1 MKNSVIVIPK
11 KYLILLVFICAAII
25 LVASII
31 CNFHDHK
38 VISVLSTAIWKI
50 EPETPQDI
58 DDPPF
63 GELPYPTKM
72 ESVSEVIKNGKDI
85 PLQFSY
91 NNPNWK
97 RQAYKSYWHSS
108 YGRWS
113 YVPDRIHYA
122 MHRIFVTYPTASV
135 FYDFIHDLG
144 IAEENDDFQ
153 KTSRT
158 PYENIVLVVMQTK
171 VEKIVS
177 LGNQVVV
184 IGQPALTGLQVLLVP
199 VKDLKPYNTNESI
212 LFQLVTSG
220 EDEIDYDSVLYANDE
235 PEKSLSSFQ

>member
-1 MKNSVIVIPK
+1 MKNHIIVISK
-11 KYLILLVFICAAII
+11 KHRILVLSVCAAIVFA
-25 LVASII
+25 LLII
-31 CNFHDHK
+31 CNIHDHQ
-38 VISVLSTAIWKI
+38 VIAVLSTSMWKI
-50 EPETPQDI
+50 EPETPRNI

-63 GELPYPTKM
+63 GELPSPT
-72 ESVSEVIKNGKDI
+72 ETASANEVIQSGTEI
-85 PLQFSY
+85 PLQFAY
-91 NNPNWK
+91 NNPEWK

-108 YGRWS
+108 TGRWS

-144 IAEENDDFQ
+144 IAEESKQFQ
-153 KTSRT
+153 IPTRS

-171 VEKIVS
+171 VEKIFT

-184 IGQPALTGLQVLLVP
+184 VGKPALTGLQVLLIP

-212 LFQLVTSG
+212 LFQLVTDEG
-220 EDEIDYDSVLYANDE
+220 DEIDYDSESYVVN
-235 PEKSLSSFQ
+235 SSQ